1 MNFKKIKEGFKQSR
15 LSFHITFW
23 LVVLLFFMVRDD
35 FEENHTMVASLVY
48 KICIMIP
55 QILASYSLAYVL
67 VPKFIYTKRYVSFT
81 VLIIFSVYI
90 FSALSRVLVVHV
102 AEPLVRVPPFTQES
116 IAEIFLDAKFLIA
129 HYFPSIYIAALI
141 FLAVRFIV
149 DISKVKQQNLLLEKE
164 KVGAELKMLKTQLH
178 PHFLFNTLNN
188 IYMLSLDNS
197 PKTPESISKLSEIL
211 DYVLYRCNTKFVSV
225 TNEISFLENYIA
237 LEKLRYD
244 DRLQVTFNTSLE
256 KDIEIAPLILLPL
269 VENAF
274 KHGAGEDSGS
284 PKIDISIR
292 YQNTIFTFVVANS
305 IVNFAQEGVKE
316 SIGLN
321 NIKQQLDLIYP
332 NGYVLNIDEKE
343 DVFIVTLEIEI

>member
-1 MNFKKIKEGFKQSR
+1 MNFKKLKEDFRQSR
-15 LSFHITFW
+15 LSFHIIFW

-55 QILASYSLAYVL
+55 QILASYSLTYIL
-67 VPKFIYTKRYVSFT
+67 VPKFIYTKKYVRFT
-81 VLIIFSVYI
+81 ILMLLSAYI
-90 FSALSRVLVVHV
+90 FSALSRVLIVHV
-102 AEPLVRVPPFTQES
+102 AEPLVRIPPFTQETV
-116 IAEIFLDAKFLIA
+116 AQIFLDVKFLMA

-141 FLAVRFIV
+141 FLAVQFIV

-284 PKIDISIR
+284 PKIDISIS
-292 YQNTIFTFVVANS
+292 YQDTIFTFVVANS
-305 IVNFAQEGVKE
+305 IANSTQEGVKE

-332 NGYVLNIDEKE
+332 NGYILNIDEKE
-343 DVFIVTLEIEI
+343 SLFTVTLELTV

>member
-1 MNFKKIKEGFKQSR
+1 MNFKKLKEDFRQSR

-55 QILASYSLAYVL
+55 QILASYSLTYIL
-67 VPKFIYTKRYVSFT
+67 VPKFIYTKKYVRFT
-81 VLIIFSVYI
+81 ILMLLSAYI
-90 FSALSRVLVVHV
+90 FSALSRVLIVHV
-102 AEPLVRVPPFTQES
+102 AEPLVRIPPFTQETV
-116 IAEIFLDAKFLIA
+116 AEIFLDVKFLMT

-141 FLAVRFIV
+141 FLAVQFIV

-256 KDIEIAPLILLPL
+256 EDIEIAPLILLPL

-284 PKIDISIR
+284 PKIDISIN
-292 YQNTIFTFVVANS
+292 YQDTIFTFVVANS
-305 IVNFAQEGVKE
+305 ITNSTQEGVKE

-332 NGYVLNIDEKE
+332 NGYILNIDEKE
-343 DVFIVTLEIEI
+343 SLFTVTLELTV